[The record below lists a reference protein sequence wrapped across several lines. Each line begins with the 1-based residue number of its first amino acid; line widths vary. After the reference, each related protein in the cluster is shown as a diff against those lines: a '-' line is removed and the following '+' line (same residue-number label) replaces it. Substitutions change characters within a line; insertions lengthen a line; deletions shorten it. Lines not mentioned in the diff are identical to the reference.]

1 MIKLTIKEIRTKAS
15 MTQKEFAEY
24 FNIPHRTIQNWETGH
39 RNPPD
44 YVVELVKYKAE
55 KERLGMLKLIEK
67 DHGEVKILAE
77 GTLEEVVNYL
87 KENENIV
94 NWVQDEDPGIELPEL
109 GEIETLREL
118 EYELKKINLSWWEL
132 EVEEI

>member
-1 MIKLTIKEIRTKAS
+1 MTIKEIRTKAS